1 MKASDVIARKA
12 ARAVKRE
19 RGLSSSQTSTET
31 QKWTLTPHLFLQSIK
46 LSVRNCFRE
55 VAGKYQNKVRVR

>member
-1 MKASDVIARKA
+1 MKASDVIACKA

-31 QKWTLTPHLFLQSIK
+31 QK
-46 LSVRNCFRE
+46 
-55 VAGKYQNKVRVR
+55 